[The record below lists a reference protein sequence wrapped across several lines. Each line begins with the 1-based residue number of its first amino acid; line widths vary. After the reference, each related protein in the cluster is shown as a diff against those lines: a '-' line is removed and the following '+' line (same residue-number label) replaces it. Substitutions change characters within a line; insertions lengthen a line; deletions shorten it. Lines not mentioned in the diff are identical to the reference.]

1 MKKALFLFFILFGC
15 LLTARADH
23 ITGGQMYYNYVG
35 TDPDGQ
41 LRFEITLK
49 LFMRCNSGRQFNN
62 PTIIAVFDKVTSQRV
77 QQHSVS
83 LAQTQTIRLTTPDP
97 CITDP
102 PEVCYEVGY
111 YFMSLTI
118 PPNSGGYIISSQVN
132 YRINNISNL
141 VLGYSNIGATYTAE
155 IPGSALLPNAYVN
168 NSANFTG
175 DDLVIVCAENFFE
188 YDFQAVDAD
197 GDSLVYYFCEAYQT
211 GNSGGLSTPPPAPP
225 YSSVPYGNGFYGSA
239 PLGTEVQIDPAT
251 GTISGVAPPSGVYVV
266 TVCVQEIRNGVVIAT
281 QRKDLQIFIAPC
293 TVASALLQKEYIL
306 CDTTTTIYLQN
317 LSTSPLINSYSWRIR
332 NRTGSLLYASTSAE
346 VSYSFPDTG
355 IYNIS
360 LVINPGQDCSDST
373 NAKALVYPGFKPGL
387 DVTGTCITR
396 PSNFTDLTTSVYG
409 TVNSWSW
416 DFGEEPLSTDTST
429 LRNPTYT
436 YPVTGNKNVRLTVT
450 DTRGC
455 KATIERTIGVYD
467 KPPITL
473 LFRDTLICTPDAV
486 QLGASGIG
494 SFTWT
499 PTGNMTNEG
508 TATPTVSPPATTT
521 YYVELNDNGCIN
533 TDSVKVR
540 VVDHVTLS
548 AMMDTT
554 ICQGDTIQ
562 LRVSSDGF
570 RYAWTPAAQL
580 IDPNVKNPFAITGAN
595 TVYRVTAYIGSC
607 FATDDVSVL
616 TVPYPSVDAG
626 NDTTL
631 CFGTS
636 AQLNGS
642 SNGVTYLWSPAATL
656 TAANTLRTVARPL
669 VTTSYVLSAFDT
681 RGCPKAG
688 RDTVVVNVM
697 PEILAFAGRDTSIV
711 LGQRLQLNA
720 SGGSGYSWSP
730 ATGLS
735 NVNVPDPLAVLN
747 SPSEGIRYRVI
758 VFNEE
763 GCLDSAFITVRVFNT
778 KPMIFVPTGFTPNG
792 DGKNDYLKPVMAGM
806 KEVEYFKVYNRWG
819 QLVHS
824 SSLSGPGWDGRVNGQ
839 PQPSSTFVWVV
850 KATDYTGTAY
860 FQKGVVTLIR

>member
-1 MKKALFLFFILFGC
+1 MKKVLILFFILFGC
-15 LLTARADH
+15 LLIARADH
-23 ITGGQMYYNYVG
+23 ITGGQMNYNYVG
-35 TDPDGQ
+35 TEGDGQ
-41 LRFEITLK
+41 LRFELTLK

-62 PTIIAVFDKVTSQRV
+62 PTIITLFDKLTGQRV

-83 LAQTQTIRLTTPDP
+83 LAQTQTIRITSPDP

-102 PEVCYEVGY
+102 PEVCYDVGFY
-111 YFMSLTI
+111 YLTFSV
-118 PPNSGGYIISSQVN
+118 PPNTHGYIISSQVN
-132 YRINNISNL
+132 YRINNITNL
-141 VLGYSNIGATYTAE
+141 MSGYSNIGAIYTAE
-155 IPGSALLPNAYVN
+155 IPGSSMVPNAYEN

-175 DDLVIVCAENFFE
+175 NDLVVVCAENNFE
-188 YDFQAVDAD
+188 YDFQAFDAD
-197 GDSLVYYFCEAYQT
+197 DDSLVYSFCDAYQT
-211 GNSGGLSTPPPAPP
+211 GNSGGLSSPPPPPP
-225 YSSVPYGNGFYGSA
+225 YTSVPYGNGFSGSS
-239 PLGTEVQIDPAT
+239 PLGDQVQIDPYTGKIT
-251 GTISGVAPPSGVYVV
+251 GTAPPSGIYVV
-266 TVCVQEIRNGVVIAT
+266 TVCVYEIRSGEVIAT

-293 TVASALLQKEYIL
+293 TIASALLQKEYIL

-332 NRTGSLLYASTSAE
+332 NRTGTLLHASTAAE

-373 NAKALVYPGFKPGL
+373 NAKAIVYPGFKPGFS
-387 DVTGTCITR
+387 VTGTCISR
-396 PSNFTDLTTSVYG
+396 SSNFTDLTTSVYG
-409 TVNSWSW
+409 TVNSWNW
-416 DFGEEPLSTDTST
+416 DFGDPQTLADVSTV
-429 LRNPTYT
+429 RNPTYT
-436 YPVTGNKNVRLTVT
+436 YSVTGDKNVTLIVT
-450 DTRGC
+450 DTKGC
-455 KATIERTIGVYD
+455 RDTVEKIIGVYD

-494 SFTWT
+494 SFNWT
-499 PTGNMTNEG
+499 PGNNITNEN

-533 TDSVKVR
+533 TDSVRVR
-540 VVDHVTLS
+540 VVDHVTLN
-548 AMMDTT
+548 AMSDTT

-580 IDPNVKNPFAITGAN
+580 IDPNIKNPFAVTSAN

-607 FATDDVSVL
+607 SATDDISVL
-616 TVPYPSVDAG
+616 TVPYPAVNAG

-642 SNGVTYLWSPAATL
+642 GNGTSYLWSPAATL
-656 TAANTLRTVARPL
+656 TSANTLRTVARPL
-669 VTTSYVLSAFDT
+669 VTTGYVLSAFDT
-681 RGCPKAG
+681 RGCPKPG
-688 RDTVVVNVM
+688 RDTVVVNVL

-720 SGGSGYSWSP
+720 SGGNGYSWSP

-735 NVNVPDPLAVLN
+735 NVNVADPIAFLN

-806 KEVEYFKVYNRWG
+806 KGVEYFKVYNRWG

-824 SSLSGPGWDGRVNGQ
+824 SALNGPGWDGRMNGQ
-839 PQPSSTFVWVV
+839 PQPTSTFVWVV
-850 KATDYTGTAY
+850 KAIDYTGAEY
-860 FQKGVVTLIR
+860 FQKGVVMLIR